1 MTLPRIDDE
10 LEPKKRVDLR
20 SIRPNGGDDATIDE
34 NSRRLAGEWL
44 GGQKTPLASLRIEVP
59 EYLDRELAMRAAERR
74 VTKQYLVMQA
84 LRDAGY
90 RVEEQDLVTDKRK
103 KRKV

>member
-44 GGQKTPLASLRIEVP
+44 GGRKTPLASLRIEVP

-74 VTKQYLVMQA
+74 VTKQYLVVQA

-90 RVEEQDLVTDKRK
+90 RVEEQDLVADKRK
-103 KRKV
+103 RRKV